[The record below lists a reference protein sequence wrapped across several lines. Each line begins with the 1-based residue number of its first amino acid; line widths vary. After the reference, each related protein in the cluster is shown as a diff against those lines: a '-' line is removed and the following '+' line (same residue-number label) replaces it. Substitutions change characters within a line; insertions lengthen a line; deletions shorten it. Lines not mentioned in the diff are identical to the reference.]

1 MATHKK
7 LNSEYYI
14 ETTDVYIT
22 GNLHVRGAYDTTEVV
37 DSTIT
42 DRNIYLNAGE
52 PITNA
57 GVNNGTGTSGI
68 VVERGSL
75 ANVALRWDEVTSRW
89 QIDSGTGFYNIST
102 TSGGGNLTVADDTSP
117 ALGGNLNTRQFT
129 IFSNVGNLKFG
140 GNLQINYTDAV
151 PGMVANAAVVY
162 ADDPAGGSSGV
173 YVVNGSALGQELV
186 TKTRAFG
193 FSLIL

>member
-75 ANVALRWDEVTSRW
+75 DNVAIRWDEFSRRIERSICSKW
-89 QIDSGTGFYNIST
+89 IST
-102 TSGGGNLTVADDTSP
+102 WSRISYKNSSIWVFINIIGIKNGN
-117 ALGGNLNTRQFT
+117 N
-129 IFSNVGNLKFG
+129 
-140 GNLQINYTDAV
+140 
-151 PGMVANAAVVY
+151 
-162 ADDPAGGSSGV
+162 
-173 YVVNGSALGQELV
+173 
-186 TKTRAFG
+186 
-193 FSLIL
+193 